1 MYRFVL
7 FGHAYLRWF
16 VLLAAVLVLFRSF
29 TGWRSQRQWEAGDEK
44 LHVALI
50 TGVDLQ
56 LLLGLI
62 LYFISPITRGFLSD
76 PGTAMKDPL
85 LRFFAM
91 EHLIGMLIAVALF
104 HVGRAVSKKAAGA
117 ARHKKVFTFTLIAA
131 IVALLSIPWP
141 GLKYGRPLFRGFASA
156 AATAP
161 PAPAGAEL
169 SRTFE
174 VRPLS

>member
-16 VLLAAVLVLFRSF
+16 VLLAAVLVLVRSF
-29 TGWRSQRQWEAGDEK
+29 TGWRSRREWEPGDEK
-44 LHVALI
+44 LHFALI
-50 TGVDLQ
+50 AGVDLQ

-62 LYFISPITRGFLSD
+62 LYFISPITRGFMSD
-76 PGTAMKDPL
+76 AGTAMKDPL

-91 EHLIGMLIAVALF
+91 EHLVGMLIAVALF
-104 HVGRAVSKKAAGA
+104 HVGRAVSKKAVGP
-117 ARHKKVFTFTLIAA
+117 ARHKKVFTFTLIGA
-131 IVALLSIPWP
+131 IVALLAIPWP
-141 GLKYGRPLFRGFASA
+141 GMKYGRPLFRGFSSA

-161 PAPAGAEL
+161 PAPAGVEL

-174 VRPLS
+174 ARPVS